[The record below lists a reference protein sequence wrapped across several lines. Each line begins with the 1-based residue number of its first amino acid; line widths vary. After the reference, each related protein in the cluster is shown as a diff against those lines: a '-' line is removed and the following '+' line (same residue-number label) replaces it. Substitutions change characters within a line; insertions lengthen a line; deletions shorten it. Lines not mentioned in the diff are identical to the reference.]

1 MYRNTIS
8 RCIAPVLALLSGSAA
23 AHSLDAPAGGL
34 AAGLAHPF
42 LGLDHLLALLAV
54 GLWATQHS
62 GRARWAIP
70 GAFAG
75 AFAGAT
81 AVGTALAAAGIV
93 LPAAEAAI
101 AVSVVILGLLVAA
114 RHAQS
119 LPAAMALAGAFAV
132 FHGFAHGIEMQ
143 QAASPLAAGAGF
155 VLGTALLHAAGF
167 LGGVAG
173 RRAVPYAG
181 AAIAASGLALILGL

>member
-70 GAFAG
+70 G